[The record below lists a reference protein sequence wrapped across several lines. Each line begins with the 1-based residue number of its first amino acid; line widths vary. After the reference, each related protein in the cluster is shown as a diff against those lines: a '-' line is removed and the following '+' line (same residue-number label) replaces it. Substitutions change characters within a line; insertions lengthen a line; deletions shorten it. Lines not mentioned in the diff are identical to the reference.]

1 MFEIRNWKILWQWY
15 QPKNKKFNLLLS
27 VNRFKQK
34 DNRFHHHHHHHHHYH
49 HHHHHHHHHH
59 KKLAAVP
66 RGSNIWRE
74 KYLGWF
80 WPLTNYLEYWNKIL
94 VVSASY
100 FLKQNKC
107 LGVNIYLDFVTI
119 IVHAGFPTGFES
131 EFCENYRKRAWE
143 KVSILISVGLD
154 RWKRK
159 QKINSLTCTQIL
171 RVASCL
177 EISQFS
183 IAIRFENVKKT
194 KVFWLFRSYKIEI
207 LTGREYWREA

>member
-34 DNRFHHHHHHHHHYH
+34 DNRFHHHHHHHHHHY
-49 HHHHHHHHHH
+49 HHHHHH

-94 VVSASY
+94 VLSASY

-107 LGVNIYLDFVTI
+107 LGVNIYLDFVTV